1 MDSPPNA
8 PAFRPGC
15 GSNTRAAVKVYDISL
30 SLRARMPVYPG
41 EATPLL
47 EPTSQMERGDSYNVS
62 RLTVGT
68 HTGTH
73 IDAPRHFLPDG
84 ASVEQIPVDVLVGPA
99 LVVEMGVEQEIT
111 AADLEAAAIPTGTD
125 RLLFKT
131 RNSRLLDDE
140 DFRRDFVYLTLDAAR
155 WLVGRG
161 VHLAAIDYLSIE
173 QMDAQPNIVHQTLLE
188 AGVVIVE
195 GVDLRRVAP
204 GPYLL
209 ACLPL
214 KIEGADGSPVRAV
227 LVEM

>member
-1 MDSPPNA
+1 M
-8 PAFRPGC
+8 
-15 GSNTRAAVKVYDISL
+15 KVYDISL
-30 SLRARMPVYPG
+30 TLRARMPIYPG

-62 RLTVGT
+62 RLTIST

-84 ASVEQIPVDVLVGPA
+84 ASVDQIPVDVLVGPA
-99 LVVEMGVEQEIT
+99 LVVEMAVDQEIT
-111 AADLEAAAIPTGTD
+111 AAELEAAAIPPGTE

-131 RNSRLLDDE
+131 RNSRLLEDE
-140 DFRRDFVYLTLDAAR
+140 DFRRDFVYLTLDAAH
-155 WLVGRG
+155 WLVERG
-161 VHLAAIDYLSIE
+161 IRLAAIDYLSVE
-173 QMDAQPNIVHQTLLE
+173 RMDAQPNVVHQTLLRV
-188 AGVVIVE
+188 GVVVVE
-195 GVDLRRVAP
+195 GADLRQVAP

>member
-1 MDSPPNA
+1 M
-8 PAFRPGC
+8 
-15 GSNTRAAVKVYDISL
+15 KVHDISL
-30 SLRARMPVYPG
+30 TVRARMPVYPG
-41 EATPLL
+41 ESTPLL

-62 RLTVGT
+62 RLTIST

-73 IDAPRHFLPDG
+73 IDAPRHFLPGG
-84 ASVEQIPVDVLVGPA
+84 ASVDQIPVDALVGPA
-99 LVVEMGVEQEIT
+99 LVVEMPVEQEIT
-111 AADLEAAAIPTGTD
+111 AANLEAAAIPSGTE

-155 WLVGRG
+155 WLVEQG
-161 VHLAAIDYLSIE
+161 VRLLAIDYLSVE
-173 QMDAQPNIVHQTLLE
+173 QMDAEPNVVHQTLLR

-195 GVDLRRVAP
+195 GADLRQVAP

>member
-1 MDSPPNA
+1 M
-8 PAFRPGC
+8 
-15 GSNTRAAVKVYDISL
+15 KVHDISL
-30 SLRARMPVYPG
+30 TLRGRMPVYPG
-41 EATPLL
+41 ESTPLL

-62 RLTVGT
+62 RLTIST

-73 IDAPRHFLPDG
+73 IDAPRHFLADG
-84 ASVEQIPVDVLVGPA
+84 ASVDRIPVDVLVGPA
-99 LVVEMGVEQEIT
+99 LVVGMAVDQEIT
-111 AADLEAAAIPTGTD
+111 AADLEVASIPPGTE

-155 WLVGRG
+155 WLVERAIRL
-161 VHLAAIDYLSIE
+161 VAIDYLSVE
-173 QMDAQPNIVHQTLLE
+173 EMDAQPNIVHQTLLR

-195 GVDLRRVAP
+195 GVDLRQVAP

-214 KIEGADGSPVRAV
+214 KLEGADGSPVRAV

>member
-1 MDSPPNA
+1 M
-8 PAFRPGC
+8 
-15 GSNTRAAVKVYDISL
+15 KVHDISL
-30 SLRARMPVYPG
+30 TLRQRMPVFPG
-41 EATPLL
+41 EPTPLL
-47 EPTSQMERGDSYNVS
+47 EPTTQMERGDSYNVS
-62 RLTVGT
+62 RLTIST

-73 IDAPRHFLPDG
+73 IDAPRHFLVGG
-84 ASVEQIPVDVLVGPA
+84 ASVERIAVDVLVGPA
-99 LVVEMGVEQEIT
+99 LVVEMPVDREIT
-111 AADLEAAAIPTGTD
+111 AADLEAASIPPAAE

-155 WLVGRG
+155 WLVERG
-161 VHLAAIDYLSIE
+161 VRLIGIDYLSVE
-173 QMDAQPNIVHQTLLE
+173 EMDADPNIVHQTLLR

-195 GVDLRRVAP
+195 GADLRQVAP

-214 KIEGADGSPVRAV
+214 KLEGADGSPVRAV

>member
-1 MDSPPNA
+1 M
-8 PAFRPGC
+8 G
-15 GSNTRAAVKVYDISL
+15 AAMKVYDISL
-30 SLRARMPVYPG
+30 TLRQRMPVYPG
-41 EATPLL
+41 ESTPLL
-47 EPTSQMERGDSYNVS
+47 EPTSDMERGASYNVS
-62 RLTVGT
+62 RLTIST

-73 IDAPRHFLPDG
+73 IDAPRHFLLDG
-84 ASVEQIPVDVLVGPA
+84 ASVDRIPVDVLVGPA
-99 LVVEMGVEQEIT
+99 LVVEMAVDQEIT
-111 AADLEAAAIPTGTD
+111 AADLEVASIPPGTE

-155 WLVGRG
+155 WLVEHG
-161 VHLAAIDYLSIE
+161 VRLVAIDYLSVE
-173 QMDAQPNIVHQTLLE
+173 KMDAQPNIVHETLLR

-195 GVDLRRVAP
+195 GVDLRQVAP
-204 GPYLL
+204 GPYFL

>member
-1 MDSPPNA
+1 M
-8 PAFRPGC
+8 
-15 GSNTRAAVKVYDISL
+15 KVYDISL
-30 SLRARMPVYPG
+30 TLRPRMPVYPG
-41 EATPLL
+41 ESTPLL
-47 EPTSQMERGDSYNVS
+47 EPTSDMERGDSYNVS
-62 RLTVGT
+62 RLTIST

-73 IDAPRHFLPDG
+73 IDAPLHFLAGG
-84 ASVEQIPVDVLVGPA
+84 ASVDQLPVDVLVGPA
-99 LVVEMGVEQEIT
+99 QVLEMTVEQEIT
-111 AADLEAAAIPTGTD
+111 AADLEAAAIPPGTE

-155 WLVGRG
+155 WLVERG
-161 VHLAAIDYLSIE
+161 VRLVAIDYLSVE
-173 QMDAQPNIVHQTLLE
+173 EMDADPNIVHQTLLR

-195 GVDLRRVAP
+195 GADLRQVAP

-214 KIEGADGSPVRAV
+214 KLEGADGSPVRAV

>member
-1 MDSPPNA
+1 M
-8 PAFRPGC
+8 
-15 GSNTRAAVKVYDISL
+15 KVHDISL
-30 SLRARMPVYPG
+30 TLRHRMPVFPG
-41 EATPLL
+41 ESRPLL
-47 EPTSQMERGDSYNVS
+47 EPTSHMERGDSYNVS
-62 RLTVGT
+62 RLTIST

-73 IDAPRHFLPDG
+73 IDAPRHFLADG

-99 LVVEMGVEQEIT
+99 LVVEMAVEQEIT
-111 AADLEAAAIPTGTD
+111 AADLEASAVPPGTE

-140 DFRRDFVYLTLDAAR
+140 DFRRDFVYLTLDAAH
-155 WLVGRG
+155 WLVERG
-161 VHLAAIDYLSIE
+161 VRLVAIDYLSVE
-173 QMDAQPNIVHQTLLE
+173 KMDADPNIVHQTLLR

-195 GVDLRRVAP
+195 GVDLRQLAP

-214 KIEGADGSPVRAV
+214 KLEGADGSPIRAV

>member
-1 MDSPPNA
+1 M
-8 PAFRPGC
+8 
-15 GSNTRAAVKVYDISL
+15 KVHDISL
-30 SLRARMPVYPG
+30 TLRQRMPVFPG
-41 EATPLL
+41 EPTPLL
-47 EPTSQMERGDSYNVS
+47 EPTTQMERGDSYNVS
-62 RLTVGT
+62 RLTIST

-73 IDAPRHFLPDG
+73 IDGPRHFLVGG
-84 ASVEQIPVDVLVGPA
+84 ASVERIAVDVLVGPA
-99 LVVEMGVEQEIT
+99 LVVEMPVDQEI
-111 AADLEAAAIPTGTD
+111 AATDLEAAAIPTGTE

-155 WLVGRG
+155 WLVERG
-161 VHLAAIDYLSIE
+161 VRLIGVDYLSVE
-173 QMDAQPNIVHQTLLE
+173 EMDADPNLVHQTLLR

-195 GVDLRRVAP
+195 GADLRQVAP

-214 KIEGADGSPVRAV
+214 KLEGADGSPVRAV

>member
-1 MDSPPNA
+1 M
-8 PAFRPGC
+8 
-15 GSNTRAAVKVYDISL
+15 KVYDISL
-30 SLRARMPVYPG
+30 TLRQRMPVYPG

-62 RLTVGT
+62 RLTICT

-84 ASVEQIPVDVLVGPA
+84 ASVDQIPVDVLVGPA
-99 LVVEMGVEQEIT
+99 LVVEMAVDQEIT
-111 AADLEAAAIPTGTD
+111 AAELEAAAIPPGTE

-131 RNSRLLDDE
+131 RNSRLLEDE
-140 DFRRDFVYLTLDAAR
+140 DFRRDFVYLTLDAAH
-155 WLVGRG
+155 WLVERG
-161 VHLAAIDYLSIE
+161 IRLAAIDYLSVE
-173 QMDAQPNIVHQTLLE
+173 RMDAQPNVVHQTLLRV
-188 AGVVIVE
+188 GVVVVE
-195 GVDLRRVAP
+195 GADLRQVAP

>member
-1 MDSPPNA
+1 M
-8 PAFRPGC
+8 
-15 GSNTRAAVKVYDISL
+15 KVYDISL
-30 SLRARMPVYPG
+30 TLRARMPVYPG

-47 EPTSQMERGDSYNVS
+47 EPTSHMERGDSYNVS
-62 RLTVGT
+62 RLTIST

-84 ASVEQIPVDVLVGPA
+84 ASVDQIPVDVLVGPA
-99 LVVEMGVEQEIT
+99 LVVEMAIDQEIT
-111 AADLEAAAIPTGTD
+111 AADLEAAAIPPGTE

-155 WLVGRG
+155 WLVERG
-161 VHLAAIDYLSIE
+161 VRLLAIDYLSVE
-173 QMDAQPNIVHQTLLE
+173 QMDAQPSVVHQTLLG

-195 GVDLRRVAP
+195 GADLRRVAP
-204 GPYLL
+204 GRYLL

-227 LVEM
+227 LVEI

>member
-1 MDSPPNA
+1 M
-8 PAFRPGC
+8 
-15 GSNTRAAVKVYDISL
+15 KVHDISL
-30 SLRARMPVYPG
+30 TLRQRMPVYPG
-41 EATPLL
+41 EPPPLL
-47 EPTSQMERGDSYNVS
+47 EPTSQMERGEPYNLS
-62 RLTVGT
+62 RLTVST

-84 ASVEQIPVDVLVGPA
+84 TSVDQIPVDALVGPA
-99 LVVEMGVEQEIT
+99 LVVQMAVEQEIT
-111 AADLEAAAIPTGTD
+111 AADLEASAIPPGTE

-131 RNSRLLDDE
+131 RNSRLLDDD
-140 DFRRDFVYLTLDAAR
+140 DFRRDFVYVTLDAAR
-155 WLVGRG
+155 WLVERG
-161 VHLAAIDYLSIE
+161 VRLVAIDYLSVE
-173 QMDAQPNIVHQTLLE
+173 RMDAQPNIVHQTLLR

-195 GVDLRRVAP
+195 GADLRQVAP

>member
-1 MDSPPNA
+1 M
-8 PAFRPGC
+8 
-15 GSNTRAAVKVYDISL
+15 KVYDISL
-30 SLRARMPVYPG
+30 TLRARMPVYPG
-41 EATPLL
+41 EPTPLL
-47 EPTSQMERGDSYNVS
+47 EPTRQIERGDFCNVS
-62 RLTVGT
+62 RLTIAT

-73 IDAPRHFLPDG
+73 IDAPLHFLPG
-84 ASVEQIPVDVLVGPA
+84 AASVDQLPVHVLVGPA

-111 AADLEAAAIPTGTD
+111 AADLEAAAILSGTE
-125 RLLFKT
+125 RVLFKT
-131 RNSRLLDDE
+131 RNSRLLEED

-155 WLVGRG
+155 WLVEWG
-161 VHLAAIDYLSIE
+161 VRLVAIDYLSVE
-173 QMDAQPNIVHQTLLE
+173 QMDAQPNIVHQTLLR

-195 GVDLRRVAP
+195 GVNLRQVAA

>member
-1 MDSPPNA
+1 M
-8 PAFRPGC
+8 
-15 GSNTRAAVKVYDISL
+15 KVYDISL
-30 SLRARMPVYPG
+30 TLRQRMPVYPG
-41 EATPLL
+41 EPTPLL
-47 EPTSQMERGDSYNVS
+47 EPTRQMERGDFCNVS
-62 RLTVGT
+62 RLTIAT

-73 IDAPRHFLPDG
+73 IDAPLHFLPG
-84 ASVEQIPVDVLVGPA
+84 AASVDQLPVDVLVGPA

-111 AADLEAAAIPTGTD
+111 AADLEAAAILSGTE
-125 RLLFKT
+125 RVLFKT
-131 RNSRLLDDE
+131 RNSRLLEED

-155 WLVGRG
+155 WLVEWG
-161 VHLAAIDYLSIE
+161 VRLVAIDYLSVE
-173 QMDAQPNIVHQTLLE
+173 QMDAQPNIVHQTLLR

-195 GVDLRRVAP
+195 GVNLRQVAA

>member
-1 MDSPPNA
+1 M
-8 PAFRPGC
+8 
-15 GSNTRAAVKVYDISL
+15 KVYDISL
-30 SLRARMPVYPG
+30 TLRARMPIYPG

-62 RLTVGT
+62 RLTIST

-84 ASVEQIPVDVLVGPA
+84 ASVDQIPVDVLVGPA
-99 LVVEMGVEQEIT
+99 LVVEMAVDQEIT
-111 AADLEAAAIPTGTD
+111 AAELEAAAIPPGTE
-125 RLLFKT
+125 RVLFKT
-131 RNSRLLDDE
+131 RNSRLLEDE
-140 DFRRDFVYLTLDAAR
+140 DFRRDFVYLTLDAAH
-155 WLVGRG
+155 WLVERG
-161 VHLAAIDYLSIE
+161 IRLAAIDYLSVE
-173 QMDAQPNIVHQTLLE
+173 RMDAQPNVVHQTLLRV
-188 AGVVIVE
+188 GVVVVE
-195 GVDLRRVAP
+195 GADLRQVAP